1 MRRASTFLLLLLFT
15 LSTGAQ
21 SEGVARRWVDAFNS
35 GSAAAMEQFAQANY
49 AAGLLGRFPA
59 DERRSMYEMIW
70 KQHGKLVVERIAMR
84 GDNVILGVKPQRGEP
99 LRLTFGVDPA
109 GKITQLGVDAGG
121 EGEREGPQ
129 LPPFKPGADFN
140 ASLDEYL
147 KKLDFS
153 GSVLIAKND
162 QVQFEKA
169 YGLASRRFNIPNKI
183 TTRFDIGS
191 ITKDFTKAAIGQ
203 LAQAGKLRI
212 SDTIATHLPDY
223 PNKDVA
229 NRITIEQ
236 LLKHTSGLGDVFTP
250 EYFNTSR
257 LRFRTLRDYLP
268 VYADDKL
275 LFEPGTSRRY
285 SNYGFIVLGLIIEA
299 VSGESYYDYVKRNI
313 FEPAGMSASGFF
325 ESDRIVA
332 DVAVGHTRMKPGTGE
347 RGDEWS
353 ENTLRL
359 PVRGAS
365 DGGSHS
371 TARDLFNFDRAIR
384 SHKLLK
390 PAWTKWYF
398 GGPVPTANDAGSDT
412 AINRTGGAF
421 AGGAPGVNAVVS
433 SDGTW
438 TVVVLANIDPPM
450 AEALG
455 ERVIRPALK

>member
-1 MRRASTFLLLLLFT
+1 MRRATTFLLLLFT
-15 LSTGAQ
+15 LSAAAQ
-21 SEGVARRWVDAFNS
+21 SGSVAEAWVAAYNS
-35 GSAAAMEQFAQANY
+35 GDAAALEAFAKANY
-49 AAGLLGRFPA
+49 AEAMFARRTPA
-59 DERRSMYEMIW
+59 DRKAMFETLW
-70 KQHGKLVVERIAMR
+70 TAHGKLEVTDIKAR
-84 GDNVILGVKPQRGEP
+84 GNAATLRVKPQRGEP
-99 LRLTFGVDPA
+99 LT
-109 GKITQLGVDAGG
+109 LGFQFDGNRISGLRVDAG
-121 EGEREGPQ
+121 EGEEESG
-129 LPPFKPGADFN
+129 LPPFNPGADFN

-153 GSVLIAKND
+153 GSVLIAKD
-162 QVQFEKA
+162 GQVQFEKA
-169 YGLASRRFNIPNKI
+169 YGLASRRFNVPNKI

-250 EYFNTSR
+250 EYFNSSR
-257 LRFRTLRDYLP
+257 LKFRTLRDYIP

-332 DVAVGHTRMKPGTGE
+332 DVAVGHTQMKPGTGE
-347 RGDEWS
+347 RGDEWT

-371 TARDLFNFDRAIR
+371 TARDLFLFDRAMR
-384 SHKLLK
+384 THKLLK

-398 GGPVPTANDAGSDT
+398 GGAVPAANDAGSDT
-412 AINRTGGAF
+412 AINRTSGAF

-438 TVVVLANIDPPM
+438 TVVVLANVDPPA